1 MRIKSIAVAAAGAVL
16 AGSLGALPAAAAR
29 TVAPA
34 AAHRCT
40 QKVAWQ
46 NTRTGLS
53 LDAGSGGGKTCDER
67 RNQRLAWA
75 PVSDVSAA
83 AVKKIRV
90 KGTHVALR
98 ECPRTS
104 CGVAVRVSNATL
116 RAYCQTDRH
125 TSKVSGN
132 KWWTKVSLLSGSDP
146 AWVSNHYVRGAAPK
160 VPHLK
165 TC

>member
-1 MRIKSIAVAAAGAVL
+1 MA
-16 AGSLGALPAAAAR
+16 
-29 TVAPA
+29 
-34 AAHRCT
+34 
-40 QKVAWQ
+40 
-46 NTRTGLS
+46 
-53 LDAGSGGGKTCDER
+53 
-67 RNQRLAWA
+67 
-75 PVSDVSAA
+75 DVSGA
-83 AVKKIRV
+83 AVKTIRV

-125 TSKVSGN
+125 TNKVSGN

-146 AWVSNHYVRGAAPK
+146 AWVSNYYVRGAAPK
-160 VPHLK
+160 VPHLP